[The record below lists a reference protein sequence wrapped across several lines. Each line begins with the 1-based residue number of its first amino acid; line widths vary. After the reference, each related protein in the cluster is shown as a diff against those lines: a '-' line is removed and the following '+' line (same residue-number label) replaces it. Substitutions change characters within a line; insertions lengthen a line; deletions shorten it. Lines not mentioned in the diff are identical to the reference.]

1 MSEHDRPVSLVQL
14 LECIEHAEL
23 GRDRVTLG
31 EILDAVGRRSFG
43 PLLLVAG
50 LVTLAPVI
58 GDIPGMPTLMAC
70 MVLLV
75 AGQLLW
81 RREHFW
87 LPAWLLERSVSRTA
101 LDKGMNWLYSPA
113 RYVDRLLRPRLTR
126 LVGDAGVLVIALC
139 CVLIALA
146 MPPMEVIPFSAN
158 GAGLALTLFGLALIA
173 SDGLMALV
181 AFALTFTTFAV
192 IAFNLF

>member
-1 MSEHDRPVSLVQL
+1 MNEHDHPASLLQVL
-14 LECIEHAEL
+14 DCIDHAKH
-23 GRDRVTLG
+23 GRDRVALG

-87 LPAWLLERSVSRTA
+87 LPRWLLVRSVSHDA
-101 LDKGMNWLYSPA
+101 LDRGMNWLRPPA

-126 LVGDAGVLVIALC
+126 LVGDTGVLVIALC

-158 GAGLALTLFGLALIA
+158 GAGLALTLFGLALIGK
-173 SDGLMALV
+173 DGLIALG
-181 AFALTFTTFAV
+181 AFVLTFTTFAV
-192 IAFNLF
+192 IVFHLF